1 MQLQDALYN
10 WLSIKKVAEARPDD
24 KAAEDTC
31 AFFTEILEE
40 DHHIEKTEVIKGET
54 FYTVR
59 YWVDGEEAAKQFPV
73 ALIDAL
79 LQSIEAEPRYNC
91 Q

>member
-24 KAAEDTC
+24 KAAEDTY
-31 AFFTEILEE
+31 AFFSEILEE
-40 DHHIEKTEVIKGET
+40 DHHIEKTEVIKEKT
-54 FYTVR
+54 FYTVY
-59 YWVDGEEAAKQFPV
+59 YWVDGEKADKQFPV